1 MKQRYE
7 EPELE
12 LVVLETS
19 DVITTSND
27 PDGPVIED

>member
-12 LVVLETS
+12 LVVLEAN
-19 DVITTSND
+19 DVITTSNPTGPFD
-27 PDGPVIED
+27 PDD

>member
-19 DVITTSND
+19 DVITTSN
-27 PDGPVIED
+27 PDGPIIED

>member
-19 DVITTSND
+19 DVITTSNT
-27 PDGPVIED
+27 DGPIIGD